1 MEIFGKF
8 GNFLEKMEIFGN
20 FGYFLEKMENF
31 GKKFILL
38 IK

>member
-20 FGYFLEKMENF
+20 FGNFLEKMENF